1 MRVPWVTRSLLIRDA
16 NGGNQ
21 AACFADASHRP
32 RIARNEAGTPYSN
45 RPPSGETST
54 MQFEIQMPLLPDM
67 VRLNARWY
75 PSKAAVIDE
84 QRSLSWRELDRASNQ
99 IANGLR
105 ALGVGRGESVAILM
119 ENSVE
124 YLEVLYGIFKSGA
137 TAVPLNL
144 AVTES
149 GLTMMLRDAAA
160 RVLFCTAT
168 QFRRLAEHLADVG
181 SLVPDGVIV
190 HEAEGLNYASWRD
203 AQSDAAPEV
212 RIADDDPCNIIYSS
226 GTTSTPKGIKHIHRR
241 RIQSIYELALGHRYH
256 YGAISICPIGLYSN
270 IAWASILCSLLVGG
284 TCVIR
289 RSFEPEA
296 WIEDVK
302 RYGVT
307 HTMMVP
313 IMFQRVLE
321 APNFTAEA
329 VSSLQ
334 AIISG
339 GSPLYESLKQRLG
352 ENFRGCA
359 VIELYGLTEG
369 FMTMLQPEEAE
380 GKLRSVGK
388 PVRGND
394 YILLDDQDREVPWGG
409 TGEICVRSVHW
420 MIEYHNRPEAT
431 REAMF
436 IDAKGLTW
444 LRTGDIGRTDE
455 EGYLY
460 ITDRKKDMILSGG
473 QNIYPADIELVMA
486 EHPLVAEVGVIG
498 VPDQKWGETPI
509 AVVVLRENAPPD
521 AAQQLLRW
529 TNERVGKRQRIRS
542 VVIRENLPRNPN
554 GKILKRELRKEFM
567 EQT

>member
-1 MRVPWVTRSLLIRDA
+1 MRFD
-16 NGGNQ
+16 
-21 AACFADASHRP
+21 
-32 RIARNEAGTPYSN
+32 
-45 RPPSGETST
+45 
-54 MQFEIQMPLLPDM
+54 IQMPLFPDL

-75 PSKAAVIDE
+75 PSKTAVIDE
-84 QRSLSWRELDRASNQ
+84 QKSLSWEELDRASNQ
-99 IANGLR
+99 VANGLR
-105 ALGVGRGESVAILM
+105 DLGIGRAQSVAILM

-124 YLEVLYGIFKSGA
+124 YLEVLYGIFKAGA
-137 TAVPLNL
+137 VAVPLNL
-144 AVTES
+144 AVNEN
-149 GLTMMLRDAAA
+149 GLTTMLADAGA
-160 RVLFCTAT
+160 RALFCTDS
-168 QFRRLAEHLADVG
+168 QFHRLSGHLQAVG
-181 SLVPDGVIV
+181 SLASEAVIV
-190 HEAEGLNYASWRD
+190 HAGEGGKYAAWRD
-203 AQSDAAPEV
+203 AQSDAAPAV

-270 IAWASILCSLLVGG
+270 IAWASIFCSLIVGG

-289 RSFEPEA
+289 RSFDPVT
-296 WIEDVK
+296 WIEDVR

-321 APNFTAEA
+321 APNFSPEA
-329 VSSLQ
+329 VGSLQ
-334 AIISG
+334 AVISG
-339 GSPLYESLKQRLG
+339 GSPLYESLKRKLD
-352 ENFRGCA
+352 EHFHGCA

-369 FMTMLQPEEAE
+369 FMTMLQPEEAA

-394 YILLDDQDREVPWGG
+394 YILLDDQDREVQWGG

-436 IDAKGLTW
+436 VDADGLAW

-498 VPDQKWGETPI
+498 VPDEKWGETPI
-509 AVVVLRENAPPD
+509 AIVVLREEAPSD
-521 AAQQLLRW
+521 VAEELQRW
-529 TNERVGKRQRIRS
+529 TNERVGKRQRIKSVLIRS
-542 VVIRENLPRNPN
+542 DLPRNPN
-554 GKILKRELRKEFM
+554 GKILKRELRREFM
-567 EQT
+567 EQG